1 MNRLF
6 FALSHYEL
14 SYREVIVNPII
25 IHTDGSCETQTRL
38 GGWAAVLQC
47 GEHQRV
53 LQGSASDTTVNAMEL
68 TAVIEA
74 LKALKQAGSS
84 VQLFA
89 DSNYVVR
96 GVNEWLSDW
105 LKRGWKNARGEQ
117 VANLDLWQQLK
128 TLLEQHKITLTWIPR
143 GENVQADEL
152 AQSAR
157 LTQISE
163 TTQKPL
169 DDAGSVVDDNVT
181 APTVLPQ
188 AVSEINILIAG
199 SRYANREALDYARRV
214 VRRVHQL
221 GHTIV
226 VGDNPKGVDMA
237 VVQECRRLKAK
248 VLVVGVTNNPRN
260 GGCSHDG
267 YVKVERDTYRAAGGH
282 LYDRYHVRDRWMVDN
297 SQRGVFVWNGD
308 SKGTKAG
315 YDYMVSRQ
323 KEAHLMTFALKGAG
337 HG

>member
-1 MNRLF
+1 M
-6 FALSHYEL
+6 
-14 SYREVIVNPII
+14 NPIM

-38 GGWAAVLQC
+38 GGWAAVLSC

-53 LQGSASDTTVNAMEL
+53 LQGGEADTTVNAMEL

-74 LKALKQAGSS
+74 LKALKQAGST
-84 VQLFA
+84 VQLFS

-96 GVNEWLSDW
+96 GVNEWLADW

-128 TLLEQHKITLTWIPR
+128 TLLEQHTVTLTWIPR
-143 GENVQADEL
+143 GQNAQADEL

-157 LTQISE
+157 LTQGSE
-163 TTQKPL
+163 ATQKPL
-169 DDAGSVVDDNVT
+169 DDAGSVVNDNAT
-181 APTVLPQ
+181 APTVPPQ

-199 SRYANREALDYARRV
+199 SRYASREALDYARRV

-248 VLVVGVTNNPRN
+248 VLVVGVTNRPRN
-260 GGCSHDG
+260 GGCSHG
-267 YVKVERDTYRAAGGH
+267 SYVKVERDTYRAAGGH

-308 SKGTKAG
+308 SQGTKRG

-323 KEAHLMTFALKGAG
+323 KEAHLMTFALKGAR

>member
-1 MNRLF
+1 M
-6 FALSHYEL
+6 
-14 SYREVIVNPII
+14 NPII

-53 LQGSASDTTVNAMEL
+53 LQGSAADTTVNAMEL
-68 TAVIEA
+68 TAVIGA
-74 LKALKQAGSS
+74 LKVLKQAGSS
-84 VQLFA
+84 VQLFT

-117 VANLDLWQQLK
+117 VANLNLWQQLK
-128 TLLEQHKITLTWIPR
+128 ALLEQHNATLTWIPR
-143 GENVQADEL
+143 GQNTHADEL

-157 LTQISE
+157 LTQAPE
-163 TTQKPL
+163 ATQKPL
-169 DDAGSVVDDNVT
+169 DDAGSVVDNNAT
-181 APTVLPQ
+181 APTVPAQ
-188 AVSEINILIAG
+188 AVSETHILIAG

-214 VRRVHQL
+214 VRRAHQL

-248 VLVVGVTNNPRN
+248 VLVVGVTNRPRN
-260 GGCSHDG
+260 GGCSHGG

-297 SQRGVFVWNGD
+297 STRGMFIWNGD

-315 YDYMVSRQ
+315 YEYMVSRQ
-323 KEAHLMTFALKGAG
+323 KEAHLMTFALKGAR

>member
-1 MNRLF
+1 LN
-6 FALSHYEL
+6 YV
-14 SYREVIVNPII
+14 EVIMKQIV
-25 IHTDGSCETQTRL
+25 IHTDGSCETQTKL
-38 GGWAAVLQC
+38 GGWAVVLQC

-53 LQGSASDTTVNAMEL
+53 LQGSAADTTVNAMEL

-74 LKALKQAGSS
+74 LQALKQAGSS
-84 VQLFA
+84 VQLFT

-105 LKRGWKNARGEQ
+105 LKRGWKNARGLQ

-128 TLLEQHKITLTWIPR
+128 TLLDQHTVTLTWIPR
-143 GENVQADEL
+143 EQNAQADEL

-157 LTQISE
+157 LTQ
-163 TTQKPL
+163 KPTG
-169 DDAGSVVDDNVT
+169 DAGSES
-181 APTVLPQ
+181 APTEPSQ
-188 AVSEINILIAG
+188 AVAETHILIAG

-248 VLVVGVTNNPRN
+248 VLVVGVTNSPRN
-260 GGCSHDG
+260 GGCSHGG

-282 LYDRYHVRDRWMVDN
+282 LFDRYHVRDRWMVDN
-297 SQRGVFVWNGD
+297 SHRGVFVWNGD
-308 SKGTKAG
+308 SQGTRAG
-315 YDYMVSRQ
+315 YEYMVSRQ
-323 KEAHLMTFALKGAG
+323 KEAHLITFATKGAR

>member
-1 MNRLF
+1 M
-6 FALSHYEL
+6 
-14 SYREVIVNPII
+14 NPII

-53 LQGSASDTTVNAMEL
+53 LQGSATDTTVNAMEL

-74 LKALKQAGSS
+74 LKALKQPGSS
-84 VQLFA
+84 VQLFS

-96 GVNEWLSDW
+96 GVNEWMADW

-117 VANLDLWQQLK
+117 VANLELWQQLK
-128 TLLEQHKITLTWIPR
+128 MLLDQHIVTLTWIQR
-143 GENVQADEL
+143 GQNTQTDEL

-157 LTQISE
+157 LTQ
-163 TTQKPL
+163 KPL
-169 DDAGSVVDDNVT
+169 DDAGSSA
-181 APTVLPQ
+181 APTVSVQ
-188 AVSEINILIAG
+188 AVLEINIMIAG

-214 VRRVHQL
+214 VRRVHEL

-248 VLVVGVTNNPRN
+248 VLVVGVTNRPRN
-260 GGCSHDG
+260 GGCSHGG

-308 SKGTKAG
+308 SQGTKAG
-315 YDYMVSRQ
+315 YEYMVSRQ
-323 KEAHLMTFALKGAG
+323 KEAHLMTFALKGAR

>member
-1 MNRLF
+1 M
-6 FALSHYEL
+6 
-14 SYREVIVNPII
+14 NPII

-53 LQGSASDTTVNAMEL
+53 LQGSATDTTVNVMEL

-84 VQLFA
+84 VQLFS

-128 TLLEQHKITLTWIPR
+128 TLLELHTVTLTWIPR
-143 GENVQADEL
+143 GQNAQADEL

-157 LTQISE
+157 LTQ
-163 TTQKPL
+163 KPL
-169 DDAGSVVDDNVT
+169 GDAGSVVDNNAT
-181 APTVLPQ
+181 AHTVPPQ
-188 AVSEINILIAG
+188 AVSEVNIMIAG

-248 VLVVGVTNNPRN
+248 VLVVGVTNRPRN
-260 GGCSHDG
+260 GGCSHGG
-267 YVKVERDTYRAAGGH
+267 YIKVERDTYRAAGGH
-282 LYDRYHVRDRWMVDN
+282 LFDRYHVRDRWMVDN

-308 SKGTKAG
+308 SQGTKRS
-315 YDYMVSRQ
+315 YDYMMSRQ
-323 KEAHLMTFALKGAG
+323 KEAHLMTFALKGAR

>member
-1 MNRLF
+1 M
-6 FALSHYEL
+6 
-14 SYREVIVNPII
+14 NPII

-53 LQGSASDTTVNAMEL
+53 LQGSATDTTVNAMEL

-74 LKALKQAGSS
+74 LKALKQPGSS
-84 VQLFA
+84 VQLFS

-96 GVNEWLSDW
+96 GVNEWMADW

-117 VANLDLWQQLK
+117 VANLELWQQLK
-128 TLLEQHKITLTWIPR
+128 MLLDQHIVTLTWIQR
-143 GENVQADEL
+143 GQNTQTDEL

-157 LTQISE
+157 LTQ
-163 TTQKPL
+163 KPL
-169 DDAGSVVDDNVT
+169 DDAGSSA
-181 APTVLPQ
+181 APTVSVQ
-188 AVSEINILIAG
+188 AVLEINIMIAG
-199 SRYANREALDYARRV
+199 SRYANREALEYARRV

-248 VLVVGVTNNPRN
+248 VLVVGVTNRPRN
-260 GGCSHDG
+260 GGCSHGG

-308 SKGTKAG
+308 SQGTKAG
-315 YDYMVSRQ
+315 YEYMVSRQ
-323 KEAHLMTFALKGAG
+323 KEAHLMTFALKGAR

>member
-1 MNRLF
+1 M
-6 FALSHYEL
+6 
-14 SYREVIVNPII
+14 NPII

-53 LQGSASDTTVNAMEL
+53 LQGSGSDTTVNAMEL

-74 LKALKQAGSS
+74 LKALKQAGST
-84 VQLFA
+84 VQLFT

-96 GVNEWLSDW
+96 GVNEWLNEW
-105 LKRGWKNARGEQ
+105 LKRSWKNARGEQ
-117 VANLDLWQQLK
+117 VANLDLWQMLK
-128 TLLEQHKITLTWIPR
+128 TLLEQHKVTLTWIPR
-143 GENVQADEL
+143 GQNAQADEL

-163 TTQKPL
+163 ATQKPL
-169 DDAGSVVDDNVT
+169 DDAGSVVDDNAT
-181 APTVLPQ
+181 APTVPPQ

-248 VLVVGVTNNPRN
+248 VLVVGVTNRPRN
-260 GGCSHDG
+260 GGCLHGG

-315 YDYMVSRQ
+315 YEYMVSRQ
-323 KEAHLMTFALKGAG
+323 KEAHLMTFALKGAR

>member
-1 MNRLF
+1 M
-6 FALSHYEL
+6 
-14 SYREVIVNPII
+14 EVDMNPIL

-53 LQGSASDTTVNAMEL
+53 LQGSATDTTVNAMEL
-68 TAVIEA
+68 TAVVEA
-74 LKALKQAGSS
+74 LKALKQAGST
-84 VQLFA
+84 VQLYT

-105 LKRGWKNARGEQ
+105 MERGWKNARGER
-117 VANLDLWQQLK
+117 VANLDLWQQLQA
-128 TLLEQHKITLTWIPR
+128 LLEQHTVTLTWIPR
-143 GENVQADEL
+143 GQNTQADEL

-157 LTQISE
+157 LTQ
-163 TTQKPL
+163 KPL
-169 DDAGSVVDDNVT
+169 DDAGSSA
-181 APTVLPQ
+181 APTVTTQ
-188 AVSEINILIAG
+188 AVSETHIMIAG

-248 VLVVGVTNNPRN
+248 VLVVGVTNRPRN
-260 GGCSHDG
+260 GGCSHG
-267 YVKVERDTYRAAGGH
+267 SYVKVERDTYRAAGGH
-282 LYDRYHVRDRWMVDN
+282 LFDRYHVRDRWMVDN
-297 SQRGVFVWNGD
+297 SHRGMFIWNGD
-308 SKGTKAG
+308 SKGTKSG
-315 YDYMVSRQ
+315 YEYMVSRQ
-323 KEAHLMTFALKGAG
+323 KEAHLVTFALKGAH

>member
-1 MNRLF
+1 MNWNPF
-6 FALSHYEL
+6 FALSHYKL
-14 SYREVIVNPII
+14 NYTEVIMNPII

-53 LQGSASDTTVNAMEL
+53 LQGSAADTTVNAMEL

-74 LKALKQAGSS
+74 LKALKQAGST
-84 VQLFA
+84 VQLFT

-117 VANLDLWQQLK
+117 VANLDLWQQLQP
-128 TLLEQHKITLTWIPR
+128 LLEQHSVIMTWIPR
-143 GENVQADEL
+143 GQNTQADEL

-157 LTQISE
+157 LTQ
-163 TTQKPL
+163 KPL
-169 DDAGSVVDDNVT
+169 DDAGSSA
-181 APTVLPQ
+181 APTVSPQ
-188 AVSEINILIAG
+188 AVSETHIMIAG

-237 VVQECRRLKAK
+237 VVQEYRRLKAK

-260 GGCSHDG
+260 GGCSHG
-267 YVKVERDTYRAAGGH
+267 SYVKVERDTYRAAGGH

-297 SQRGVFVWNGD
+297 ATRGMFIWNGD
-308 SKGTKAG
+308 SKGTKLG
-315 YDYMVSRQ
+315 YEYMVSRQ
-323 KEAHLMTFALKGAG
+323 KEAHLMTFALKGAR

>member
-1 MNRLF
+1 M
-6 FALSHYEL
+6 
-14 SYREVIVNPII
+14 NPII

-53 LQGSASDTTVNAMEL
+53 LQGSATDTTVNAMEL
-68 TAVIEA
+68 MAVIEA

-84 VQLFA
+84 VQLFT

-117 VANLDLWQQLK
+117 IANLDLWQQLQ
-128 TLLEQHKITLTWIPR
+128 TLLEQHTVTLTWIPR
-143 GENVQADEL
+143 GQNAQVDEL

-157 LTQISE
+157 LTQ
-163 TTQKPL
+163 KPL
-169 DDAGSVVDDNVT
+169 GDAGSVVDNNVT
-181 APTVLPQ
+181 APTVPAQ
-188 AVSEINILIAG
+188 AMSEINILIAG
-199 SRYANREALDYARRV
+199 SRFANREALDYARRV

-248 VLVVGVTNNPRN
+248 VLVVGVTNRPRN
-260 GGCSHDG
+260 GGCSHGG

-315 YDYMVSRQ
+315 YEYMVSRQ
-323 KEAHLMTFALKGAG
+323 KEAHLMTFALKGARYG
-337 HG
+337 

>member
-1 MNRLF
+1 MN
-6 FALSHYEL
+6 A
-14 SYREVIVNPII
+14 II

-53 LQGSASDTTVNAMEL
+53 LQGSATDTTVNAMEL

-128 TLLEQHKITLTWIPR
+128 TLLEQHTVTLTWIPR
-143 GENVQADEL
+143 GQNAQADEL

-157 LTQISE
+157 LTQ
-163 TTQKPL
+163 KPL
-169 DDAGSVVDDNVT
+169 DDAGSEA
-181 APTVLPQ
+181 APTVTTQ
-188 AVSEINILIAG
+188 AVSETHIMIAG

-248 VLVVGVTNNPRN
+248 VLVVGVTNRPRN
-260 GGCSHDG
+260 GGCSHGG

-282 LYDRYHVRDRWMVDN
+282 LFDRYHVRDRWMVDN

-308 SKGTKAG
+308 SQGTKAG

-323 KEAHLMTFALKGAG
+323 KEAHLITFSVKGAR

>member
-1 MNRLF
+1 MKQ
-6 FALSHYEL
+6 
-14 SYREVIVNPII
+14 VI
-25 IHTDGSCETQTRL
+25 IHTDGSCETQTKL

-47 GEHQRV
+47 GVHQRV
-53 LQGSASDTTVNAMEL
+53 LQGSAADTTVNAMEL

-84 VQLFA
+84 VQLFT

-96 GVNEWLSDW
+96 GANEWLADW

-128 TLLEQHKITLTWIPR
+128 TLLDQHTVTLIWIPR
-143 GENVQADEL
+143 EQNAQADEL

-157 LTQISE
+157 LTQ
-163 TTQKPL
+163 KPL
-169 DDAGSVVDDNVT
+169 DDAGNVVDGNAT
-181 APTVLPQ
+181 APTVPAQ
-188 AVSEINILIAG
+188 AVSEIHILIAG
-199 SRYANREALDYARRV
+199 SRYATREALDYARRV

-248 VLVVGVTNNPRN
+248 VLVVGITNSPRN
-260 GGCSHDG
+260 GGCSHG
-267 YVKVERDTYRAAGGH
+267 SYVKIERDTYRAAGGH
-282 LYDRYHVRDRWMVDN
+282 LFDRYHVRDRWMVDN
-297 SQRGVFVWNGD
+297 SARGMFIWNGD
-308 SKGTKAG
+308 SQGTKAG
-315 YDYMVSRQ
+315 YEYMVSRQ
-323 KEAHLMTFALKGAG
+323 KEAHLVTFALKGAR

>member
-1 MNRLF
+1 MNQ
-6 FALSHYEL
+6 
-14 SYREVIVNPII
+14 II

-38 GGWAAVLQC
+38 GGWAAILSC

-53 LQGSASDTTVNAMEL
+53 IQGSASDTTVNAMEL
-68 TAVIEA
+68 MAVIEA
-74 LKALKQAGSS
+74 LKALKQAGSA
-84 VQLFA
+84 VQLFS

-96 GVNEWLSDW
+96 GVNEWLADW
-105 LKRGWKNARGEQ
+105 IKRGWKNARGEQ
-117 VANLDLWQQLK
+117 VANLELWQMLK
-128 TLLEQHKITLTWIPR
+128 ALLEHHTVTLTWIPR
-143 GENVQADEL
+143 EQNAHADEL

-157 LTQISE
+157 LTQASE
-163 TTQKPL
+163 APQKPL
-169 DDAGSVVDDNVT
+169 DDAGSEA
-181 APTVLPQ
+181 APTVPPQ
-188 AVSEINILIAG
+188 AVSETHIMIAG

-221 GHTIV
+221 GHTII

-260 GGCSHDG
+260 GGAAHGS

-282 LYDRYHVRDRWMVDN
+282 LFDRYHVRDRWMIDN

-308 SKGTKAG
+308 SKGTKGG
-315 YDYMVSRQ
+315 YEYMVSRQ
-323 KEAHLMTFALKGAG
+323 KEAHLITFALRGAR

>member
-1 MNRLF
+1 M
-6 FALSHYEL
+6 
-14 SYREVIVNPII
+14 NPII

-53 LQGSASDTTVNAMEL
+53 LQGSATDTTVNAMEL

-74 LKALKQAGSS
+74 LKALKQPGSS
-84 VQLFA
+84 VQLFS

-96 GVNEWLSDW
+96 GVNEWMADW

-117 VANLDLWQQLK
+117 VANLELWQQLK
-128 TLLEQHKITLTWIPR
+128 MLLDQHIVTLTWIPR
-143 GENVQADEL
+143 GQNTQTDEL

-157 LTQISE
+157 LTQ
-163 TTQKPL
+163 KPL
-169 DDAGSVVDDNVT
+169 DDAGSSA
-181 APTVLPQ
+181 APTVSVQ
-188 AVSEINILIAG
+188 AVLEINIMIAG
-199 SRYANREALDYARRV
+199 SRYANREALEYARRV

-248 VLVVGVTNNPRN
+248 VLVVGVTNRPRN
-260 GGCSHDG
+260 GGCSHGG

-308 SKGTKAG
+308 SQGTKAG
-315 YDYMVSRQ
+315 YEYMVSRQ
-323 KEAHLMTFALKGAG
+323 KEAHLMTFALKGAR